1 MIDAAAQAGSSP
13 GVGELDLV
21 ALFGH
26 LAVVRPL
33 FSSEADLQLA
43 LARRLAAL
51 AVLLEAAGEQAAAGQ
66 VIAAAVLQSKG
77 LVDQL
82 IARLLAPLHAP
93 TRAALVWLAETG
105 EGEQVAEVAAL
116 LDQART

>member
-43 LARRLAAL
+43 LAS
-51 AVLLEAAGEQAAAGQ
+51 Q
-66 VIAAAVLQSKG
+66 VQ
-77 LVDQL
+77 Q
-82 IARLLAPLHAP
+82 LAP
-93 TRAALVWLAETG
+93 T
-105 EGEQVAEVAAL
+105 
-116 LDQART
+116 